1 MTTAEAVTPTAV
13 RARRPKRLPS
23 GWHLVLVPIALLM
36 ATPLVWMLIT
46 SLSTLEE
53 TRRFPP
59 QLPSSLHW
67 HNYVQAWTDSPFGRW
82 LINSTVVSTTCVIS
96 NLVLCSLAGY
106 AFARLRFPGR
116 RLLFFA
122 TLATLMVPFQVVMI
136 PTLLIVKHLGLV
148 DTLPAL
154 IVPNLVTPFG
164 IYLLRQFF
172 VSLPFELEEAALID
186 GAGRLRILRSVLL
199 PLMGPPLST
208 LAVLTFLTVWNDFL
222 WPLVVTSSPNVMTV
236 QLGLST
242 FQSAHFTN
250 WPVLM
255 AGTLL
260 SQLPVLLLF
269 VLGQRFFVSSIA
281 TTGIKYPDSCRDG
294 PMGSDVSSARA
305 QLAPVEAERL
315 SDEVRDPHP
324 REPRPV
330 GTSHVAVHG
339 RRSGYVGG
347 VPRRR
352 RPAVRCAA
360 GGDLGLWRV
369 RHGRGARCP

>member
-1 MTTAEAVTPTAV
+1 MTTTAETATPPV
-13 RARRPKRLPS
+13 VHARRNRRIPS
-23 GWHLVLVPIALLM
+23 AWHIVLIPTALLM

-67 HNYVQAWTDSPFGRW
+67 DNYVQAWTDSPFGRW
-82 LINSTVVSTTCVIS
+82 LINSTIVSTTCVVS

-122 TLATLMVPFQVVMI
+122 ILATLMVPFQVVMI

-208 LAVLTFLTVWNDFL
+208 LAVLTFLSVWNDFL

-236 QLGLST
+236 QLGLTT
-242 FQSAHFTN
+242 FQSAHYTN

-260 SQLPVLLLF
+260 SQLPILLLF
-269 VLGQRFFVSSIA
+269 IIGQRFFVSSIA
-281 TTGIKYPDSCRDG
+281 TTGIK
-294 PMGSDVSSARA
+294 
-305 QLAPVEAERL
+305 
-315 SDEVRDPHP
+315 
-324 REPRPV
+324 
-330 GTSHVAVHG
+330 
-339 RRSGYVGG
+339 
-347 VPRRR
+347 
-352 RPAVRCAA
+352 
-360 GGDLGLWRV
+360 
-369 RHGRGARCP
+369 

>member
-1 MTTAEAVTPTAV
+1 
-13 RARRPKRLPS
+13 
-23 GWHLVLVPIALLM
+23 
-36 ATPLVWMLIT
+36 
-46 SLSTLEE
+46 
-53 TRRFPP
+53 
-59 QLPSSLHW
+59 LHW

-82 LINSTVVSTTCVIS
+82 LINSTIVSTTCVVS
-96 NLVLCSLAGY
+96 NLILCSLAGY
-106 AFARLRFPGR
+106 AFARLRFPGK

-122 TLATLMVPFQVVMI
+122 ILATLMVPFQVVMI

-208 LAVLTFLTVWNDFL
+208 LAVLTFLSVWNDFL

-236 QLGLST
+236 QLGLTT
-242 FQSAHFTN
+242 FQSAHYTN

-260 SQLPVLLLF
+260 SQLPVLFLF
-269 VLGQRFFVSSIA
+269 VIGQRFFVSSIA
-281 TTGIKYPDSCRDG
+281 TTGIK
-294 PMGSDVSSARA
+294 
-305 QLAPVEAERL
+305 
-315 SDEVRDPHP
+315 
-324 REPRPV
+324 
-330 GTSHVAVHG
+330 
-339 RRSGYVGG
+339 
-347 VPRRR
+347 
-352 RPAVRCAA
+352 
-360 GGDLGLWRV
+360 
-369 RHGRGARCP
+369 